1 MNQAALLVGALVLGA
16 VGGVV
21 AATVAGPSAVPAPRG
36 AESGPTSPDTSEA
49 IARLERRVEE
59 LAAAAAARPAAPAV
73 ASNGAAPPPVG
84 GMSPA
89 AAAMGAT
96 ASPGAEGAPPE
107 DRLAKLES
115 RVVVLEKRGA
125 AAGPAVPEDLSKV
138 PAAELESLAR
148 TLMQQ
153 GRHSDLLRVAE
164 EWAKRSDLTAE
175 QKVDAE
181 MNIGYGLRGLG
192 KHAEA
197 EARFRETLEHADAA
211 SEKAPW
217 LGFQIAWQRSYQKD
231 FTTASQEMEKAANHP
246 AVGAILRAHAL
257 YNAAGF
263 AKQSGDN
270 VRARALYERLL
281 TQYADDIPASQK
293 YMRDDAE
300 ASLKKL
306 SGN

>member
-1 MNQAALLVGALVLGA
+1 MNQGALLVGALALGA

-21 AATVAGPSAVPAPRG
+21 AGSVAGPSAAPAPG
-36 AESGPTSPDTSEA
+36 SPQSGPASSDASEA

-59 LAAAAAARPAAPAV
+59 LSAAAAARPAA
-73 ASNGAAPPPVG
+73 SNVAAPPTQG

-89 AAAMGAT
+89 AASMV
-96 ASPGAEGAPPE
+96 ASASAESAPPE
-107 DRLAKLES
+107 DRLATLEA

-125 AAGPAVPEDLSKV
+125 VAGPAVPEDLSKV

-148 TLMQQ
+148 TLTQQ
-153 GRHSDLLRVAE
+153 QRHSDLLRVAE
-164 EWAKRSDLTAE
+164 EWAKRTDLTAD

-181 MNIGYGLRGLG
+181 MNIGWALRGLG
-192 KHAEA
+192 KHAES
-197 EARFRETLEHADAA
+197 EARFRETLERTDAA

-231 FTTASQEMEKAANHP
+231 FATASQEMEKSANHP

-263 AKQSGDN
+263 AKQAGDN
-270 VRARALYERLL
+270 ARARALYERLL

-293 YMRDDAE
+293 YMREDAE